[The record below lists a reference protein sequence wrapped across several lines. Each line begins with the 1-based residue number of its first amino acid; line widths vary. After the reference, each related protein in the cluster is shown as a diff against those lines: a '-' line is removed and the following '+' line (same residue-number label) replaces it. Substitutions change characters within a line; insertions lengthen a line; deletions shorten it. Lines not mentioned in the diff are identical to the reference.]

1 MIQHLSIRVPW
12 KDNGYTGLVCDKPCY
27 NTACMKLKNIAE
39 TKDDSFE
46 DEIAGK
52 PIKGHE
58 AEIPCLSECG
68 CFMSSET
75 YTKIVNHPYKK
86 NNSKLHSHFLE
97 TELKFPPYSFV
108 ARPFAWTMLE
118 RTESN
123 KKITIEQLAD
133 EKGIKY
139 DADSEP
145 SLGFHTN
152 WVQEAL
158 NQREIFKTFYKNVVP
173 NKSLAIAYAK
183 QVPFIEDAKRVVMGI
198 GFVTSI
204 TEPPEYNHT
213 DAGDLRS
220 VLWETMIGHSIRD
233 DRKNGFLLPYKEMM
247 EYANSHPDFDINSIA
262 VLVDDEY
269 FSEFSYATEQVS
281 YDAVINVLLKTIK
294 ALRIIKDCIP
304 GNWSECIKWC
314 KERLKEDW
322 LERGS
327 YPGLGAMFS
336 AIGFEHGNLLAE
348 EIRDKIGDDISNYE
362 NKVYQLLDNYHENL
376 STERIKDTTETK
388 IATFKG
394 LSEERKNLFWLL
406 ARISLTKEQAKILFN
421 EEARKKKRIDC
432 SDKDILENPY
442 SLYEKTCMCSQ
453 DIQLPVNKIDMA
465 VFPLDI
471 LADKN
476 PLSKPSLVEDADD
489 KRRIR
494 ALAVNVLEQ
503 QVNNGH
509 TVYPKDKLAYE
520 INNLPIE
527 PECQITCDVIDCI
540 KKFLDEELKCI
551 ECDDGADAF
560 QLARL
565 YKIDSYIR
573 KIVDERLSAGR
584 FVVLENWEDLV
595 NETFE
600 KTTIKDEKE
609 EFARAEKVAI
619 LKELASSPISVLIG
633 GAGTGKTTLLS
644 ILCKSEKIKNGG
656 VLLLAPTGKAR
667 VRISQTMSEQNISHS
682 AMTVAQFLIKN
693 DRFDWNSM
701 QYRMSTNVAQNVP
714 ATVIIDECSMMTE
727 EMFGA
732 TLNSLHNASRIILVG
747 DPNQLPPIGAGRPF
761 VDLVRKLKVNLPA
774 FPKPQVVKGFG
785 ELTITRRQSD
795 GGNETREDTL
805 LSQCFAENNVEL
817 DDDIFIKLQGNKL
830 GKHIAFKQW
839 TTPEDLQK
847 QVFETICEETG
858 MKNVDDI
865 EGFDLSIGGMR
876 NGEWMNFGSFPSK
889 LDSWQ
894 ILSAYK
900 NDVTVGSSIINR
912 WIHEKYRNQ
921 DAVHLGYKKQKTIHL
936 LGNDGIVY
944 GEKVINTRN
953 QAKEKWTRRFDIYL
967 DKSELKNDESECLY
981 YVANGEIGIVERIF
995 KKPRDYNNTHQI
1007 RFSSQPRDVY
1017 NWYSTIGQEQNDIEL
1032 AYALTVHK
1040 AQGSE
1045 FDTVILILNEPSRM
1059 ISRELLYTALTRQ
1072 KNKIVILYND
1082 EAYKLKKYLTAEFSD
1097 IAQRFTCLFQK
1108 PKIVEY
1114 NKKFYEDKLIHK
1126 TARGELVRSKSEVI
1140 IANLL
1145 NSANLDYTYEQ
1156 ELKLKD
1162 GQIRS
1167 PDFTIRKSGKV
1178 FYWEHLGM
1186 LQNSDYAKK
1195 WEVKK
1200 QQYAENGIVE
1210 GKNLIT
1216 SRDEL
1221 DGSIDS
1227 QEINQF
1233 IKEYIIGD

>member
-1 MIQHLSIRVPW
+1 MIQHLSIRIPW
-12 KDNGYTGLVCDKPCY
+12 KDNGYTGLVCEKPCY

-39 TKDDSFE
+39 NKDDSFE
-46 DEIAGK
+46 NGMAGK
-52 PIKGHE
+52 PIKGYE
-58 AEIPCLSECG
+58 DKIPCLSECG
-68 CFMSSET
+68 CFMSSES
-75 YTKIVNHPYKK
+75 YAKIVNHPYKK
-86 NNSKLHSHFLE
+86 NNSKMHSHFLE
-97 TELKFPPYSFV
+97 TELRFPPYSFV

-145 SLGFHTN
+145 SLGFNTN
-152 WVQEAL
+152 WVQEVL

-173 NKSLAIAYAK
+173 NKSLAITYAK

-213 DAGDLRS
+213 DDGDLRS
-220 VLWETMIGHSIRD
+220 VLWETMLGHSIRD

-281 YDAVINVLLKTIK
+281 YDAVINILLKTIK

-304 GNWSECIKWC
+304 GNWNECIKWC
-314 KERLKEDW
+314 KEQLKEVW

-327 YPGLGAMFS
+327 YPGLGVMLS

-362 NKVYQLLDNYHENL
+362 NKVYQLLENPHENL
-376 STERIKDTTETK
+376 SAERRKDATETK

-394 LSEERKNLFWLL
+394 LSDERKNLFWLL
-406 ARISLTKEQAKILFN
+406 ARISLTKEQAKIFFN
-421 EEARKKKRIDC
+421 EEDRKKNRIDC

-442 SLYEKTCMCSQ
+442 SLYEKTRMCAQ
-453 DIQLPVNKIDMA
+453 NIQVSVNKIDMA
-465 VFPLDI
+465 VFPPDI

-476 PLSKPSLVEDADD
+476 PLSKPSLVEDTDD

-494 ALAVNVLEQ
+494 ALAVSVLEQ
-503 QVNNGH
+503 QTNNGH
-509 TVYPKDKLAYE
+509 TVYPKDKLVYG
-520 INNLPIE
+520 ISNLPIE
-527 PECQITCDVIDCI
+527 PECQITGDVIDYI
-540 KKFLDEELKCI
+540 NDFFAGELKHI
-551 ECDDGADAF
+551 ECEDGSDAF
-560 QLARL
+560 QPARL
-565 YKIDSYIR
+565 YEIDSYIR
-573 KIVDERLSAGR
+573 KIIEERLSADR
-584 FVVLENWEDLV
+584 FAISENWEKLV
-595 NETFE
+595 NEAFE
-600 KTTIKDEKE
+600 KSTINDEKE
-609 EFARAEKVAI
+609 KLARKEKVAI
-619 LKELASSPISVLIG
+619 LKELANSPISVLIG

-644 ILCKSEKIKNGG
+644 ILCKSEQIKNGG

-667 VRISQTMSEQNISHS
+667 VRMSSVMSMLGISHD
-682 AMTVAQFLIKN
+682 AKTIAQFLIQNKQ
-693 DRFDWNSM
+693 FDWNTM
-701 QYRMSTNVAQNVP
+701 QYRMSKTPAQNVP
-714 ATVIIDECSMMTE
+714 ATVIIDESSMMTE

-732 TLNSLHNASRIILVG
+732 TLSALQNASRIIFVG

-761 VDLVRKLKVNLPA
+761 VDLVRKLKHNLPENQN
-774 FPKPQVVKGFG
+774 PKVAQGFG

-795 GGNETREDTL
+795 DGNETREDIL
-805 LSQCFAENNVEL
+805 LSQCFAESNNKF
-817 DDDIFIKLQGNKL
+817 DDDIFIKLQGNQL
-830 GKHIAFKQW
+830 GEHIAFKQW

-847 QVFETICEETG
+847 QIFETICAETG
-858 MKNVDDI
+858 MKSIDDI
-865 EGFDLSIGGMR
+865 EGFDISLGGII
-876 NGEWMNFGSFPSK
+876 NGGWMNFGFLPAK

-900 NDVTVGSSIINR
+900 SDATIGTVSINR
-912 WIHEKYRNQ
+912 YIHEKYRSTEYTVLSNCKKRSTK
-921 DAVHLGYKKQKTIHL
+921 HILGTE
-936 LGNDGIVY
+936 GVVFGD
-944 GEKVINTRN
+944 KVINTRN
-953 QAKEKWTRRFDIYL
+953 VKKDGYPND
-967 DKSELKNDESECLY
+967 DKCLNF
-981 YVANGEIGIVERIF
+981 VANGEVGIVERLWE
-995 KKPRDYNNTHQI
+995 KPKAKANTHQI
-1007 RFSSQPRDVY
+1007 RFSSQPNHNY
-1017 NWYSTIGQEQNDIEL
+1017 NWYSTVGEENNDIEL

-1045 FDTVILILNEPSRM
+1045 FDTVILILSEPSRM

-1072 KNKIVILYND
+1072 KDKIIILYND
-1082 EAYKLKKYLTAEFSD
+1082 EAYKLKKYSTAEFSD
-1097 IAQRFTCLFQK
+1097 IAQRFTCLFQP

-1126 TARGELVRSKSEVI
+1126 TVRGELVRSKSEVI

-1145 NSANLDYTYEQ
+1145 DAANLDYSYEQ

-1167 PDFTIRKSGKV
+1167 PDFTIRKSGKT

-1195 WEVKK
+1195 WELKK
-1200 QQYAENGIVE
+1200 QQYVENGIVE
-1210 GKNLIT
+1210 GENLIT
-1216 SRDEL
+1216 SQDGL
-1221 DGSIDS
+1221 DGSLDS
-1227 QEINQF
+1227 QT
-1233 IKEYIIGD
+1233 IKNLMEKYFL

>member
-1 MIQHLSIRVPW
+1 MRPTMIQHLSIRVPW

-294 ALRIIKDCIP
+294 ALRIIKDCIS
-304 GNWSECIKWC
+304 GNWNECIKWC
-314 KERLKEDW
+314 KERLKEVW

-327 YPGLGAMFS
+327 YPGLGVMLS

-348 EIRDKIGDDISNYE
+348 EIRDKIGDDISDYE
-362 NKVYQLLDNYHENL
+362 NKVYQLLEIPHENL
-376 STERIKDTTETK
+376 STERRKDASETK

-406 ARISLTKEQAKILFN
+406 ARIFLTKGQAKALFN
-421 EEARKKKRIDC
+421 EEDRKKKRIDC

-442 SLYEKTCMCSQ
+442 FLYEKTRMCSQ
-453 DIQLPVNKIDMA
+453 DIQLSVNKIDMA
-465 VFPLDI
+465 VFPPNI
-471 LADKN
+471 LAYKN
-476 PLSKPSLVEDADD
+476 PLSKPSLVEDTDD

-503 QVNNGH
+503 QTNNGH
-509 TVYPKDKLAYE
+509 TVYPKDKLVYE

-540 KKFLDEELKCI
+540 KSFLDEELKCI
-551 ECDDGADAF
+551 ECDDGTDAF
-560 QLARL
+560 QLTRL

-573 KIVDERLSAGR
+573 EVVGERLSEDR
-584 FVVLENWEDLV
+584 FTVPENWGNLV

-600 KTTIKDEKE
+600 KNTTKDEKE
-609 EFARAEKVAI
+609 EFAREEKVAI
-619 LKELASSPISVLIG
+619 LKELAASPISVLIG

-667 VRISQTMSEQNISHS
+667 VRISKTMAEQNISHS

-693 DRFDWNSM
+693 DRFDWNTM
-701 QYRMSTNVAQNVP
+701 QYRMSNKVAQNVP

-732 TLNSLHNASRIILVG
+732 TLSALHNASRIIFVG

-761 VDLVRKLKVNLPA
+761 VDLVRKLKVNLPV
-774 FPKPQVVKGFG
+774 FPNPQVTKGFG
-785 ELTITRRQSD
+785 ELTVTRRQSD
-795 GGNETREDTL
+795 DENETREDIL
-805 LSQCFAENNVEL
+805 LSQCFAENKVKL
-817 DDDIFIKLQGNKL
+817 DDDIFIKLQENKL
-830 GKHIAFKQW
+830 GKHIVFKQW
-839 TTPEDLQK
+839 TTPEELQK
-847 QVFETICEETG
+847 QVFETIREETG

-865 EGFDLSIGGMR
+865 EGFDISLGGTIN
-876 NGEWMNFGSFPSK
+876 NGWMNFGTSPSK

-900 NDVTVGSSIINR
+900 SNSTIGTASVNR
-912 WIHEKYRNQ
+912 YIHDQYRSTKCTTFSNCKKRSTK
-921 DAVHLGYKKQKTIHL
+921 HILGT
-936 LGNDGIVY
+936 DGIVF
-944 GEKVINTRN
+944 GDKVINIRN
-953 QAKEKWTRRFDIYL
+953 VKKDGYPND
-967 DKSELKNDESECLY
+967 DKCLNF
-981 YVANGEIGIVERIF
+981 VANGEVGIVERLWE
-995 KKPRDYNNTHQI
+995 KPKAKSNTHQI
-1007 RFSSQPRDVY
+1007 RFSSQPNYSY
-1017 NWYSTIGQEQNDIEL
+1017 NWYSLVGEENNDIEL

-1045 FDTVILILNEPSRM
+1045 FDTVILILSEPSRM

-1145 NSANLDYTYEQ
+1145 DSANLDYTYEQ

-1195 WEVKK
+1195 WKVKK